1 MTETK
6 TLDDHILDL
15 YKKYG
20 KQKFRWKQIY
30 NELRCIE
37 EIPQEIR
44 ESKSFGVRVSRS
56 LDRLCKYQDLVRH
69 KDGHKN
75 VSYSLN
81 EEEQK
86 EGTIGWVIKGNV
98 GLYYPGCPWEK
109 VRKAAWRKMLEEW
122 KEREAELRKEWEEAD
137 EYYRKKAAESKKESE
152 KSSDS
157 VDGIS

>member
-6 TLDDHILDL
+6 SLDDHILSL

-20 KQKFRWKQIY
+20 NQNLRWKEIC

-44 ESKSFGVRVSRS
+44 ESPSFGVKVTRR
-56 LDRLCKYQDLVRH
+56 LAYLCKHKKLERH
-69 KDGHKN
+69 GHGHKN

-81 EEEQK
+81 EEEPQ
-86 EGTIGWVIKGNV
+86 EGTIGSVIKGV

-109 VRKAAWRKMLEEW
+109 VRKAARRKMLEEW
-122 KEREAELRKEWEEAD
+122 KEREAELQREWEEAD
-137 EYYRKKAAESKKESE
+137 EYYRRKAKKKK
-152 KSSDS
+152 K
-157 VDGIS
+157 

>member
-6 TLDDHILDL
+6 SLDNHILSL

-20 KQKFRWKQIY
+20 NQKLRWKEIC

-44 ESKSFGVRVSRS
+44 ESPSFGVKVSRR
-56 LDRLCKYQDLVRH
+56 LEHLCKYRELVRH
-69 KDGHKN
+69 FHGHKN

-81 EEEQK
+81 EEQQK
-86 EGTIGWVIKGNV
+86 EGTIRWVVKGDV
-98 GLYYPGCPWEK
+98 GIYYPGCPWEK

-122 KEREAELRKEWEEAD
+122 KEREAELRRGWEEAD
-137 EYYRKKAAESKKESE
+137 EYYRRKAKKKK
-152 KSSDS
+152 
-157 VDGIS
+157 